1 VSGTSVSG
9 VSTLTLQNIGGSASF
24 SGPVNVT
31 TLSVPVTVNDVS
43 LTGTSGTVTNAVTFA
58 NTGALALGTAGGT
71 LTFTGGLTAATP
83 STIMLAGTIASGG
96 AIDLTTTGALAQQ
109 GNLSTAG
116 AAVSLAA
123 GGAGITMSPGTTT
136 STSGG
141 AGSIHYAAS
150 GPITLGSL
158 LTGGDVAIDA
168 TGGSILAL
176 LGVTN
181 ITAGGTLSLTAL
193 GGTVGT
199 AAAPITV
206 AVTGPANMNA
216 TGLLGGVAIAANG
229 TVGST
234 VPLFPPSVVG
244 GVLWNGVDLNA
255 PLPPPPPV
263 NPPAPT
269 TSTITE
275 LNTIGDL
282 NAVIDF
288 NAATQQALV
297 NTVVAGSLAPTLA
310 VVPVIAFDRLSDV
323 NPIIA
328 LLSMQNGAT
337 SPFTATLMAP
347 LVETPST
354 WYTETSTE
362 TEDAPGRAAVIRPP
376 AGGRSAIQI
385 RDGGIRLPAGL
396 VR

>member
-1 VSGTSVSG
+1 
-9 VSTLTLQNIGGSASF
+9 
-24 SGPVNVT
+24 VNVT
-31 TLSVPVTVNDVS
+31 TLSVPATVNDVS

-71 LTFTGGLTAATP
+71 LTFTGGLAAATP
-83 STIMLAGTIASGG
+83 SSITLTGTIASGG

-109 GNLSTAG
+109 GNLSTTG
-116 AAVSLAA
+116 AAVSVVA
-123 GGAGITMSPGTTT
+123 GSAGITMSPGATT

-176 LGVTN
+176 PGVTN
-181 ITAGGTLSLTAL
+181 ITAGGALSLTAL

-206 AVTGPANMNA
+206 AITGTANMNA

-234 VPLFPPSVVG
+234 VPLFPPSVIG
-244 GVLWNGVDLNA
+244 GVLFNGVDLNA
-255 PLPPPPPV
+255 PLPPPPPI

-269 TSTITE
+269 PSTIADLGT
-275 LNTIGDL
+275 TADL
-282 NAVIDF
+282 NAVIDLS
-288 NAATQQALV
+288 ATTQQALV
-297 NTVVAGSLAPTLA
+297 NTVVAGSLAPGVG
-310 VVPVIAFDRLSDV
+310 VVPVIGFDRLSDV
-323 NPIIA
+323 NLIVA
-328 LLSMQNGAT
+328 LLSVQNGPT
-337 SPFTATLMAP
+337 SPFTATLIAP
-347 LVETPST
+347 LVQTPST
-354 WYTETSTE
+354 WYAETSTE
-362 TEDAPGRAAVIRPP
+362 TENAPGRAAVIRSPV
-376 AGGRSAIQI
+376 GGRPAIQI
-385 RDGGIRLPAGL
+385 QDGGIRLPAGL